1 MIPLEGCFGGLPDVE
16 PPGVSA
22 WHFREGA
29 SKLEG
34 EGSTMTEKT
43 AEKEW
48 FLEDISREEFQ
59 KLPPEERF
67 AKLSEN
73 DLKGLSGD
81 ALKARVD
88 ELSEKTETF
97 IKEVRLSRL
106 AEKK

>member
-22 WHFREGA
+22 RHFREGA

-34 EGSTMTEKT
+34 EGSTMT
-43 AEKEW
+43 AEKGW